1 MRKGVFNLEST
12 SVSGGNSRMGTFSV
26 VFLSGSFQNKVFI
39 YKKDLNPSRLETF
52 YVATGKGVFSVLS
65 FLHNRGPHTEK
76 DLGVNYLRTSTNE
89 LEITNKFESKQIT
102 KKDEKTVER
111 VLLRHP
117 ETKEEIIA
125 GAAYDSFEVGDT
137 VLTSI
142 NETNEFTHIKEKN
155 RSFVPSVQWERRE
168 FLQSLSLE
176 LFEVVERNVDT
187 SLKDR
192 NFIRAFYKKEGEK
205 GVSYFMDELLDLR
218 KEFDRKMS
226 EGIGNL
232 PKRFIHRELSQ
243 DLLFLDRVLN
253 PEEEKEDLMTLINLR
268 KLESI
273 FKKR

>member
-1 MRKGVFNLEST
+1 MRRGVFNLEST
-12 SVSGGNSRMGTFSV
+12 SVSGGSSREGTSGE
-26 VFLSGSFQNKVFI
+26 FLSGSFQNKVFI

-52 YVATGKGVFSVLS
+52 YVATGKGTFSVFS

-102 KKDEKTVER
+102 KKDEKTIER

-125 GAAYDSFEVGDT
+125 GAAYESFEVGDT

-142 NETNEFTHIKEKN
+142 NETNWFSHLKGKN
-155 RSFVPSVQWERRE
+155 SSFVPSIQWERRG
-168 FLQSLSLE
+168 FLHSLTLE

-226 EGIGNL
+226 ESIGKL

-243 DLLFLDRVLN
+243 DLLFLDRVLD
-253 PEEEKEDLMTLINLR
+253 PEKKKEDLMTLINRR

-273 FKKR
+273 FKKG